1 MYTLCPKLCWHNLP
15 RPIYVQE
22 VKRHL
27 RCYVKSEMK
36 DHEPH
41 ESNRAYYPTNI
52 DIRNHIMQ
60 PRLWY
65 CFQSLNLK
73 AMVDEWSESKKV
85 GRYFFCPFIKKESS
99 PSSSEE
105 SSAQSSST
113 ATSSSF
119 NKFPV
124 HTRTHLGS
132 WRGVATGVEY
142 GNTMTLVDATYKQP
156 SMTSLCF
163 CHCPHK
169 HGLQNSCL
177 LHCSVRVNW
186 TDTRS
191 TKRLQTTQP
200 RLEASIFLCNYSEAG
215 ISSIQQAFSTT
226 NLFMWLPLRDHNN
239 GLNKQQQ
246 EQLLALLKASA
257 QVPSAVDTST
267 LGVDAQYA
275 PGYVFHR

>member
-1 MYTLCPKLCWHNLP
+1 
-15 RPIYVQE
+15 
-22 VKRHL
+22 
-27 RCYVKSEMK
+27 
-36 DHEPH
+36 
-41 ESNRAYYPTNI
+41 
-52 DIRNHIMQ
+52 MQ

-132 WRGVATGVEY
+132 SGGVAKRVKY
-142 GNTMTLVDATYKQP
+142 GNTKTLVDATNKQP
-156 SMTSLCF
+156 SMTSHCF

-169 HGLQNSCL
+169 HGLQSSCL
-177 LHCSVRVNW
+177 LHCSVGVNW

-191 TKRLQTTQP
+191 TKCLQTMQP
-200 RLEASIFLCNYSEAG
+200 RLEANSFSLWLFWGWDIFHSASLFHRQSIYVT
-215 ISSIQQAFSTT
+215 STEG
-226 NLFMWLPLRDHNN
+226 PQN
-239 GLNKQQQ
+239 GMNKQQQ
-246 EQLLALLKASA
+246 QE
-257 QVPSAVDTST
+257 
-267 LGVDAQYA
+267 
-275 PGYVFHR
+275 